1 MPTLAAALDFAR
13 LEGRNF
19 RGHQLATA
27 PTSPAPVTGQM
38 YYNTT
43 DNTLYWW
50 DGAVWQSAK
59 GGAPGGAAGGD
70 LTGTYPNPQ
79 IAAGVVVNADVNAA
93 AAIARSKLDF
103 GAGLV
108 NADIAAAAA
117 IVYGKLALTASIVNG
132 DIASAAAIAYAKLSL
147 SNSIVNGDIAPAA
160 AIALSKLAVDPLAR
174 ANHTGTQLAATVS
187 NFDTQVRTSR
197 LDQMAAPTAAVPLNA
212 QKITGLADGT
222 TGTDAVTKQQLDAV
236 SSGLDVKASVHVA
249 STGNLTL
256 AAPGAN
262 IDGVAMVAGD
272 RVLLKNQT
280 APAENGIYV
289 WNGAAVAMTRAAD
302 ADASA
307 EVTAGM
313 FTFVEEGTANSDSGW
328 VLTTNAPIVLGTT
341 GLVFAQFSGAGQI
354 IDGNGLT
361 KTGNTLDVNVDASS
375 IEINADILR
384 VKAAGV
390 TNAMLA
396 GSIDATTKLT
406 GAVPVTNGGTGQAT
420 AKAGRETGL
429 GAAGY
434 YSSATHGAGT
444 TITITQ
450 ATHGLRATRGLL
462 VQVQDEAVAGG
473 APGSVVEADVAVAS
487 NGDVVVTFGAAMSA
501 NTYRVTIIG

>member
-1 MPTLAAALDFAR
+1 
-13 LEGRNF
+13 
-19 RGHQLATA
+19 
-27 PTSPAPVTGQM
+27 
-38 YYNTT
+38 
-43 DNTLYWW
+43 
-50 DGAVWQSAK
+50 
-59 GGAPGGAAGGD
+59 
-70 LTGTYPNPQ
+70 
-79 IAAGVVVNADVNAA
+79 
-93 AAIARSKLDF
+93 
-103 GAGLV
+103 
-108 NADIAAAAA
+108 
-117 IVYGKLALTASIVNG
+117 
-132 DIASAAAIAYAKLSL
+132 
-147 SNSIVNGDIAPAA
+147 
-160 AIALSKLAVDPLAR
+160 
-174 ANHTGTQLAATVS
+174 
-187 NFDTQVRTSR
+187 
-197 LDQMAAPTAAVPLNA
+197 
-212 QKITGLADGT
+212 
-222 TGTDAVTKQQLDAV
+222 VTKQQLDAV

-384 VKAAGV
+384 VKAAGI